1 MGSKLILFR
10 LLLLNVL
17 EDFLKLL
24 ELGNNNRSAVPLGS
38 VQIEVVLV
46 VLFRRIKNVE
56 RGDLRDDLPIVNLF
70 I

>member
-1 MGSKLILFR
+1 MGSELILFR

-70 I
+70 V